1 MGNAVEINEVVRA
14 LACYLRLNPHASDTT
29 EGIRL
34 WWFDRES
41 EVAVDLLLP
50 ALAWM
55 VEHRFVETMPALDGH
70 LRYRR
75 TASDLQIDALL
86 QGRSGA

>member
-1 MGNAVEINEVVRA
+1 MGNSVETNEVVRA

-29 EGIRL
+29 DGIRL

-41 EVAVDLLLP
+41 EVSMDLLLP

-55 VEHRFVETMPALDGH
+55 VEHRLVEAVPALDGH

-86 QGRSGA
+86 QGRFGA

>member
-1 MGNAVEINEVVRA
+1 MGTSLEIHEVIRA

-34 WWFDRES
+34 WWFDMES
-41 EVAVDLLLP
+41 EVPMDLLLP

-55 VEHRFVETMPALDGH
+55 VEHRIVEPVAALDGH